1 LENQTLGTWW
11 VGKMEST
18 LDGCGMPPYRSITQ
32 DELNEK
38 LSEKYHYPNAYLTL
52 TTLNKRWSA
61 CYGVERW
68 LSKLEYKINK
78 EPEKYQE
85 LEKLLKAGW
94 DDDIETSTLSVLH
107 VLEHNQPVDKIFKK
121 LVSSREGLTRC
132 LNTNKYK
139 TYEDRKKDP
148 EFLKRISREKVIKTM
163 EKTGK
168 LPKPETLAKYEIK
181 EDELREIMGPRGI
194 IYKIT
199 SPSGKVYVGQT
210 VRSFEKRMQEHRQ
223 ESSGCTLIRRAIDKY
238 GDEMNYEI
246 IEENV
251 PQEQLDEREIYWIK
265 ELNSLAPGGY
275 NCTTGGQFNVVT
287 QEIKDKVR
295 DGLNKSKID
304 RDGYLGGI
312 SKIGNFFYPRIR
324 QNYNE
329 IRLSGGGFHTMEEAI
344 EVLKEYTRDPENF
357 TIIDNRRMRTVGSIT
372 KQYNGWRVS
381 YKKIYLGTYETEDK
395 AEEIL
400 KEYLK
405 DPKNFPLV
413 KKPIGNVTKIGNKWE
428 LRYKHKYLGT
438 YETENEA
445 YDDVERYLKDPEN
458 FTKPEIQPN
467 YGSVYPS
474 KKRWVLAY
482 RGKYIT
488 SYETEKEARA
498 ALEEYKKDP
507 ENFKKPQK
515 KIGCLR
521 FDKGKWRLTYKHK
534 HIGNYATEEEA
545 EKVRQTLQSS
555 L

>member
-1 LENQTLGTWW
+1 MW
-11 VGKMEST
+11 GK
-18 LDGCGMPPYRSITQ
+18 LY
-32 DELNEK
+32 
-38 LSEKYHYPNAYLTL
+38 
-52 TTLNKRWSA
+52 
-61 CYGVERW
+61 V
-68 LSKLEYKINK
+68 
-78 EPEKYQE
+78 
-85 LEKLLKAGW
+85 LLKNECKNI
-94 DDDIETSTLSVLH
+94 DRNPSCCTS
-107 VLEHNQPVDKIFKK
+107 
-121 LVSSREGLTRC
+121 
-132 LNTNKYK
+132 
-139 TYEDRKKDP
+139 
-148 EFLKRISREKVIKTM
+148 IK
-163 EKTGK
+163 
-168 LPKPETLAKYEIK
+168 
-181 EDELREIMGPRGI
+181 
-194 IYKIT
+194 
-199 SPSGKVYVGQT
+199 
-210 VRSFEKRMQEHRQ
+210 
-223 ESSGCTLIRRAIDKY
+223 RAIDKY

-246 IEENV
+246 IEDNV
-251 PQEQLDEREIYWIK
+251 PHEQLDEREIYWIK
-265 ELNSLAPGGY
+265 ELNSLAPSGY
-275 NCTTGGQFNVVT
+275 NLTTGGQFSK
-287 QEIKDKVR
+287 EYSRELKDRIRDIK
-295 DGLNKSKID
+295 NSQKID
-304 RDGYLGGI
+304 KDGYMGFV
-312 SKIGNFFYPRIR
+312 SKIGNFFYPHVRQCGKKIRIS
-324 QNYNE
+324 Y
-329 IRLSGGGFHTMEEAI
+329 GGFQTEEEVI
-344 EVLKEYTRDPENF
+344 EVLKEYTKDPDNF

>member
-1 LENQTLGTWW
+1 MKVLFKRL
-11 VGKMEST
+11 
-18 LDGCGMPPYRSITQ
+18 LD
-32 DELNEK
+32 EWK
-38 LSEKYHYPNAYLTL
+38 
-52 TTLNKRWSA
+52 
-61 CYGVERW
+61 
-68 LSKLEYKINK
+68 
-78 EPEKYQE
+78 
-85 LEKLLKAGW
+85 
-94 DDDIETSTLSVLH
+94 
-107 VLEHNQPVDKIFKK
+107 
-121 LVSSREGLTRC
+121 SRGLRC
-132 LNTNKYK
+132 LNTQTGKSYSER
-139 TYEDRKKDP
+139 YEKCKKDAD
-148 EFLKRISREKVIKTM
+148 FMYKRARKEVLRNM

-181 EDELREIMGPRGI
+181 DEEIKEVMGPRGI

-210 VRSFEKRMQEHRQ
+210 VRSFEKRIQEHK
-223 ESSGCTLIRRAIDKY
+223 SKHSGCTLLRNAIQKY
-238 GDEMNYEI
+238 GDEMKYEI

-251 PQEQLDEREIYWIK
+251 PQEQLDEREVFWISHFI
-265 ELNSLAPGGY
+265 SLAPNGY
-275 NCTTGGQFNVVT
+275 NCNTGGQFNVVT

-329 IRLSGGGFHTMEEAI
+329 IRLSSGGFRTENEAI
-344 EVLKEYTRDPENF
+344 EVLKEYTKDPENF
-357 TIIDNRRMRTVGSIT
+357 TLIDNRRMRRNGSIT

-381 YKKIYLGTYETEDK
+381 HKQIYIGTYETEDK